1 MKAVA
6 DRPLYARFASFYDAL
21 LPRFDL
27 GVITFAR
34 QCFERYGKGDTIRIL
49 DLGCGTG
56 SYTIAL
62 AEAGYDVVGVD
73 LAAGML
79 AVARDKARQQGL
91 TVPLIQA
98 NAVALC
104 FDCCFD
110 ACLCR
115 GVLNDL
121 VGQGQVEAALRS
133 VADVLVDG
141 GLFLFDVRESAA
153 HARRYTTQPDGEMRI
168 EEQGLVFRYQA
179 QFDPQ
184 TRIISVVEEFELEG
198 SGQRDSCLWQM
209 RTFTPA
215 EVQAMLDASGFT
227 MQIMLGWYDFEK
239 ELGSTDRITVVAQR
253 GLTVE

>member
-1 MKAVA
+1 MNVV
-6 DRPLYARFASFYDAL
+6 DERPLYARFAPFYDAL
-21 LPRFDL
+21 LPRFDP
-27 GVITFAR
+27 GIIAFAQR
-34 QCFERYGKGDTIRIL
+34 CFNGYGKGDVVRIL

-79 AVARDKARQQGL
+79 AVARHKARRRGL
-91 TVPLIQA
+91 ILPLIRA
-98 NAVALC
+98 DARALGFDRC
-104 FDCCFD
+104 FE

-121 VGQGQVEAALRS
+121 VGQGQVETALRS
-133 VADVLVDG
+133 VAVVLVDG

-153 HARRYTTQPDGEMRI
+153 HARRYATRPDGETRI
-168 EEQGLVFRYQA
+168 EEQGLVFRHRA
-179 QFDPQ
+179 QFDSR
-184 TRIISVVEEFELEG
+184 TRIVSVVEEFELEG

-215 EVQAMLDASGFT
+215 EVRAVLVANGFT
-227 MQIMLGWYDFEK
+227 VRVMLGWYDFER
-239 ELGSTDRITVVAQR
+239 ELGSTDRITLVAQR
-253 GLTVE
+253 EAGR